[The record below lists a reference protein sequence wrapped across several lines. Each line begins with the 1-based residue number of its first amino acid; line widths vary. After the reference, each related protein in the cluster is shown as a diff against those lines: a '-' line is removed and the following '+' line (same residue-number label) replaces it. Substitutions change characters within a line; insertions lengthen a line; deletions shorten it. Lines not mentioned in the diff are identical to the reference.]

1 MARDLAQ
8 RVRNTAVAQ
17 QNGDGDKPTLRQ
29 LIERMRPEIGKALP
43 KHMDPDRIARIAIT
57 LVGGNAQLAACTPES
72 FLGALMTASQ
82 LGLEPGPL
90 GEAYLV
96 PFGDKVTFIAG
107 YRGLIKLAYQS
118 EQLKRIG
125 AHVVRENDEF
135 DFGYGLDPYLEHK
148 PVLGDRGKPI
158 AVYAAAKLVS
168 DECPFVVMSIDE
180 VERIRE
186 RSRAAKKGP
195 WVTDWDAMARKTA
208 VRQLARWL
216 PMSTDRAGFNT
227 AVALDGTTRTDIGG
241 SVDDQIPYV
250 DGTVETT
257 ALPPAAPTPAP
268 VQPPAVAEPVP
279 ADAPPLPVEPTVV
292 EAEAAQSAAE
302 GSQDEPEPQPAD
314 PALVNKIR
322 EQLRKIGVDNPS
334 EQVHVLG
341 TITGRKLPNSAALTA
356 AEGVVVTEHLVRV
369 GHADN
374 PLNALDHLLG
384 ELQETR
390 NGNA

>member
-29 LIERMRPEIGKALP
+29 LIERMKPEIGKALP

-57 LVGGNAQLAACTPES
+57 LVGGNAALAACTPES

-135 DFGYGLDPYLEHK
+135 DFGYGLDPYLTHK
-148 PVLGDRGKPI
+148 PALGNRGDAI
-158 AVYAAAKLVS
+158 AVYAAAKLVN

-186 RSRAAKKGP
+186 RSHAAKKGP

-241 SVDDQIPYV
+241 TVDDQIPYV
-250 DGTVETT
+250 DGTIETT
-257 ALPPAAPTPAP
+257 ALPPAAPTP
-268 VQPPAVAEPVP
+268 VQPLAVAEPISVDVP
-279 ADAPPLPVEPTVV
+279 PDEPTTV
-292 EAEAAQSAAE
+292 EAEAAQAAAE
-302 GSQDEPEPQPAD
+302 GTQDEPEPQPAD

-341 TITGRKLPNSAALTA
+341 TMTGRKLPNSAALTS
-356 AEGVVVTEHLVRV
+356 AEGQAVVEHLVRV
-369 GHADN
+369 GHADE

-384 ELQETR
+384 ELQESR
-390 NGNA
+390 NTNA